1 VAQAKGERTVQP
13 DTDKHDVQDVA
24 ALPPASPVG
33 HRMANFSLRDPF
45 GQPFSLYD
53 ALEGRPAL
61 IVFLEGIEQCA
72 ALAGRANEIAGLGV
86 DLFAIAVET
95 PQVLAEAEAPFAL
108 FCDPDGQV
116 TAKFEDWAF
125 GSASPGTGEA
135 GSFGFLLD
143 ANQRVAE
150 ARRGALEDIIAA
162 SAERLRRTR
171 PAPAE
176 TFTSSAPVLVLPRLL
191 DEDLCR
197 TLVRFWVEGE
207 PFEGTV
213 GTVGAGDEF
222 NRVYHEKKRRLDL
235 AISDP
240 GLHKQ
245 IELIIGQRIAP
256 EFEKAF
262 HFSNFF
268 FERFHVV
275 CYDAA
280 RNDFF
285 RAHRDNLSPDTAE
298 RRFAV
303 TVNLN
308 DDYDGGG
315 LVFPEY
321 GPDQYRP
328 DAGGVLIFS
337 CSLIHEALPVTK
349 GRRFALLNMARQ
361 KLA

>member
-1 VAQAKGERTVQP
+1 VQP

-24 ALPPASPVG
+24 ALPPTSPVG

-45 GQPFSLYD
+45 GQPFNLYD
-53 ALEGRPAL
+53 TLEGRPAL

-72 ALAGRANEIAGLGV
+72 ALAGRENEIAGLGA

-95 PQVLAEAEAPFAL
+95 PQVLAEVEAPFAL

-162 SAERLRRTR
+162 SAECLRRTR

-176 TFTSSAPVLVLPRLL
+176 TFTGSAPVLVLPRLL
-191 DEDLCR
+191 DEDLCQA
-197 TLVRFWVEGE
+197 LMRFWVDGK

-222 NRVYHEKKRRLDL
+222 HRVYHEKKRRLDL
-235 AISDP
+235 SISDP

-245 IELIIGQRIAP
+245 LELIVGQRVAP
-256 EFEKAF
+256 ELEKAF

-268 FERFHVV
+268 FERFLVV

-280 RNDFF
+280 RDDFF
-285 RAHRDNLSPDTAE
+285 RPHRDNLSPDTAE

-315 LVFPEY
+315 VVFPEY
-321 GPDQYRP
+321 GPDHYRP